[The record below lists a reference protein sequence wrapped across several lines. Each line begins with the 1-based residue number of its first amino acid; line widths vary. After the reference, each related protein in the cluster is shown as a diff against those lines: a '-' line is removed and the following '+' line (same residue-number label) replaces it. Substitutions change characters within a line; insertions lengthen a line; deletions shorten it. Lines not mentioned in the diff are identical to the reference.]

1 MEYLT
6 FLKIMHLIGLTAGLG
21 GALYSDFLMVAN
33 GVLRRL
39 NKQTLTE
46 VKRLSKF
53 VTYGLVLLWVSGA
66 ALAYEISLTNPAFL
80 TNEKF
85 WAKVIIVSVL
95 TLNGIFVHYV
105 VLNEARRSI
114 GKRLLIDSSI
124 PMLVVL
130 ALSGSVSFVSW
141 MIPFILGKAPEF
153 SYVVPLENILT
164 LWVLAIVVAL
174 AGVLVL
180 VALQDLWVRH
190 LEDRYLKGQWALSL
204 FSIQKFNASV

>member
-164 LWVLAIVVAL
+164 LWVLAIVTAL

-190 LEDRYLKGQWALSL
+190 LKGRYLKGQWALSL
-204 FSIQKFNASV
+204 FSIQKFNASA

>member
-53 VTYGLVLLWVSGA
+53 VTYGLVLLWVSGV
-66 ALAYEISLTNPAFL
+66 ALAYEISLTNPEFL

-85 WAKVIIVSVL
+85 WAKVTIVSVL

-190 LEDRYLKGQWALSL
+190 LKERLALPL
-204 FSIQKFNASV
+204 FSAQKLSAAV

>member
-21 GALYSDFLMVAN
+21 GALYSDFLMVTN
-33 GVLRRL
+33 GVLKRL
-39 NKQTLTE
+39 NEQTLTE

-53 VTYGLVLLWVSGA
+53 VTYGLLLLWISGV
-66 ALAYEISLTNPAFL
+66 ALAYEISLTKPEFL

-85 WAKVIIVSVL
+85 WAKVIIVAVL
-95 TLNGIFVHYV
+95 TLNGFFVHYV
-105 VLNEARRSI
+105 VLNEAKRSI

-130 ALSGSVSFVSW
+130 AVSGSVSFVSW

-153 SYVVPLENILT
+153 SYVVPMENILT
-164 LWVLAIVVAL
+164 FWVISINVALTGVLA
-174 AGVLVL
+174 L
-180 VALQDLWVRH
+180 VALQDLWSRWSMPKH
-190 LEDRYLKGQWALSL
+190 SAPKLS
-204 FSIQKFNASV
+204 AAV

>member
-21 GALYSDFLMVAN
+21 GALYSDFLMVVN

-66 ALAYEISLTNPAFL
+66 ALAYEVSLTNPEFL

-130 ALSGSVSFVSW
+130 ALSGSVSFISW
-141 MIPFILGKAPEF
+141 LIPFILGKAPEF

-190 LEDRYLKGQWALSL
+190 LKDRYLKGQWALSL
-204 FSIQKFNASV
+204 FSIQKFNASA

>member
-21 GALYSDFLMVAN
+21 GALYSDFLMVVN

-66 ALAYEISLTNPAFL
+66 ALAYEISLTNPEFL

-130 ALSGSVSFVSW
+130 ALSGSVSFISW
-141 MIPFILGKAPEF
+141 LIPFILGKAPEF

-190 LEDRYLKGQWALSL
+190 LKDRYLKGQWALSL
-204 FSIQKFNASV
+204 FSIQKFNASA

>member
-21 GALYSDFLMVAN
+21 GALYSDFLMVVN
-33 GVLRRL
+33 GVLRQL

-66 ALAYEISLTNPAFL
+66 ALAYEISLTNPEFL

-130 ALSGSVSFVSW
+130 ALSGSVSFISW
-141 MIPFILGKAPEF
+141 LIPFILGKAPEF

-190 LEDRYLKGQWALSL
+190 LKDRYLKGQWALSL
-204 FSIQKFNASV
+204 FSIQKFNASA

>member
-21 GALYSDFLMVAN
+21 GALYSDFLMVTN

-39 NKQTLTE
+39 SMQTLKE

-53 VTYGLVLLWVSGA
+53 VTYGLLLLWISGV
-66 ALAYEISLTNPAFL
+66 ALAYEISLTKPEFL

-85 WAKVIIVSVL
+85 WAKMVIVVVL
-95 TLNGIFVHYV
+95 TLNGVFVHYV
-105 VLNEARRSI
+105 VLNEAKRSI
-114 GKRLLIDSSI
+114 GKRLLIDSKL

-130 ALSGSVSFVSW
+130 AVSGSVSFVSW
-141 MIPFILGKAPEF
+141 IVPFILGKTPEF
-153 SYVVPLENILT
+153 SYVVPMGNILT
-164 LWVLAIVVAL
+164 LWVIAINVAL

-180 VALQDLWVRH
+180 VALHNLWSRWS
-190 LEDRYLKGQWALSL
+190 LPKLSA
-204 FSIQKFNASV
+204 QKFSAAV

>member
-53 VTYGLVLLWVSGA
+53 VTYGLLLLWISGA
-66 ALAYEISLTNPAFL
+66 ALAYEISLTNPEFI

-105 VLNEARRSI
+105 VLNEAKRSI

-153 SYVVPLENILT
+153 SYVIPLENILT
-164 LWVLAIVVAL
+164 LWVLAIVTAL

-180 VALQDLWVRH
+180 VAIQDLWVRF
-190 LEDRYLKGQWALSL
+190 LKGRWALPL
-204 FSIQKFNASV
+204 FSTQKLSASV

>member
-33 GVLRRL
+33 GVLKRL
-39 NKQTLTE
+39 EQQTLIE

-53 VTYGLVLLWVSGA
+53 VTYGLLLLWVSGA
-66 ALAYEISLTNPAFL
+66 ALAYEISLTKPEFL

-85 WAKVIIVSVL
+85 WAKMVIVVVL
-95 TLNGIFVHYV
+95 TLNGVFVHYV
-105 VLNEARRSI
+105 VLNEVKRSI

-130 ALSGSVSFVSW
+130 AVSGSVSFVSW
-141 MIPFILGKAPEF
+141 MVPFILGKAPEF
-153 SYVVPLENILT
+153 SYVVPMKNILT
-164 LWVLAIVVAL
+164 LWVIAINAAL
-174 AGVLVL
+174 TGVLVL
-180 VALQDLWVRH
+180 VALQNLWSRWS
-190 LEDRYLKGQWALSL
+190 LPKLSA
-204 FSIQKFNASV
+204 QKLNASV

>member
-21 GALYSDFLMVAN
+21 GALYSDFLMVVN

-66 ALAYEISLTNPAFL
+66 ALAYEISLTNPEFL

-130 ALSGSVSFVSW
+130 ALSGSVSFISW
-141 MIPFILGKAPEF
+141 LIPFILGKAPEF

-190 LEDRYLKGQWALSL
+190 LKDRYLKGQWALSL
-204 FSIQKFNASV
+204 FSIQKFSAAV

>member
-6 FLKIMHLIGLTAGLG
+6 FLKIMHLLGLTAGLG

-53 VTYGLVLLWVSGA
+53 VTYGLVLLWISGA
-66 ALAYEISLTNPAFL
+66 ALAYEISLTNPEFL

-114 GKRLLIDSSI
+114 GKRLLIDSST
-124 PMLVVL
+124 PMLLVL
-130 ALSGSVSFVSW
+130 ALGGSVSFVSW

-180 VALQDLWVRH
+180 VALQDLWERH
-190 LEDRYLKGQWALSL
+190 FKERLPLPLFTAQKLS
-204 FSIQKFNASV
+204 ASV

>member
-39 NKQTLTE
+39 KKQTLTE

-53 VTYGLVLLWVSGA
+53 VTYGLVLLWVSGV

-164 LWVLAIVVAL
+164 LWVLAIVTAL

-180 VALQDLWVRH
+180 VALQDLWARH
-190 LEDRYLKGQWALSL
+190 LKGRYLKGRWALSL
-204 FSIQKFNASV
+204 LSIQKFNASA